1 MHLIFIHNYLQEM
14 SMQNKITFIYDYKDG
29 ETWST
34 PMALLNEFK
43 ERGWET
49 EIVSITA
56 TDDSALQL
64 WIQQDIPTDIVL
76 FMDWG
81 RIDSKW
87 LDKSLKPTA
96 FWIQES
102 GDDPQNF
109 ERNYPKANRFHY
121 TITPDKQSAQEYRNR
136 GINAEWVNHFA
147 DTMVQFPMNIEPK
160 YVAVTT
166 RGYGNSA
173 FLDYL
178 TGWAEGAV
186 GNRNGLDA
194 KEHTEFLNTG
204 LMVIQNSRWKEIT
217 RRIFEGMACGKL
229 VLTDRLSDETGLRD
243 IFIDGEDIVYYD
255 EMFDCIEKMNY
266 YNENEEERERIAH
279 NGMMKVLHNYT
290 QIQVVDKLIA
300 AYEGSRN

>member
-1 MHLIFIHNYLQEM
+1 M
-14 SMQNKITFIYDYKDG
+14 KITFIYDYKNG

-34 PMALLNEFK
+34 PLALLNEFK

-49 EIVSITA
+49 EIVPITA
-56 TDDSALQL
+56 NDDSQLQL

-87 LDKSLKPTA
+87 LDKNLKPNT

-121 TITPDKQSAQEYRNR
+121 TITPDKQSAIEYRNR

-147 DTMVQFPMNIEPK
+147 DTIVQFPMNLEPK
-160 YVAVTT
+160 YVGVTT
-166 RGYGNSA
+166 RGLGNSE

-178 TGWAEGAV
+178 TNWAEGAI
-186 GNRNGLDA
+186 GNQNGMDA
-194 KEHTEFLNTG
+194 KEHTEFLNSG
-204 LMVIQNSRWKEIT
+204 LMVIQNSRWGEIT
-217 RRIFEGMACGKL
+217 RRLFEGMACGKM
-229 VLTDRLSDETGLRD
+229 VLTDRLDTIRGLEE
-243 IFIDGEDIVYYD
+243 IFIDGEDIVLYND
-255 EMFDCIEKMNY
+255 MFDCIEKMNY

-290 QIQVVDKLIA
+290 QIQVVDKLIEN
-300 AYEGSRN
+300 YESFNNRSSRAIGQ

>member
-1 MHLIFIHNYLQEM
+1 M
-14 SMQNKITFIYDYKDG
+14 KITFIYDYKDG
-29 ETWST
+29 EQWST
-34 PMALLNEFK
+34 PLALLNEFK

-49 EIVSITA
+49 QIVKTND
-56 TDDSALQL
+56 TELKNWVDSKPQ
-64 WIQQDIPTDIVL
+64 TDIVL

-81 RIDSKW
+81 RFDSQYLNKD
-87 LDKSLKPTA
+87 LVPA

-121 TITPDKQSAQEYRNR
+121 TITPDKQSAIEYVNR
-136 GINAEWVNHFA
+136 GINAEWINHFA
-147 DTMVQFPMNIEPK
+147 DTMVQFPMNLEPN

-166 RGYGNSA
+166 RGFGNSE

-178 TGWAEGAV
+178 THWAEGAV
-186 GNRNGLDA
+186 GKRNGLRA
-194 KEHTEFLNTG
+194 REHTEFLNTG

-217 RRIFEGMACGKL
+217 RRIFEGMACGKM
-229 VLTDRLSDETGLRD
+229 VLTDRLNESTGLSEM
-243 IFIDGEDIVYYD
+243 FVDGEDIVYYD

-290 QIQVVDKLIA
+290 QVQVVNKLIEN
-300 AYEGSRN
+300 YESFNNRSSRTIG

>member
-1 MHLIFIHNYLQEM
+1 M
-14 SMQNKITFIYDYKDG
+14 KITFIYDYKNG
-29 ETWST
+29 EQWST
-34 PMALLNEFK
+34 PLALLNEFK

-49 EIVSITA
+49 QIIKTNNADLKNWV
-56 TDDSALQL
+56 DSKPQ
-64 WIQQDIPTDIVL
+64 TDIVL

-81 RIDSKW
+81 RFDSQYLNKD
-87 LDKSLKPTA
+87 LVPA

-109 ERNYPKANRFHY
+109 ERNSPKANRFHF
-121 TITPDKQSAQEYRNR
+121 TITPDKQCAKAYMDM
-136 GINAEWVNHFA
+136 GINAEWINHFA
-147 DTMVQFPMNIEPK
+147 DTAVQFPMNLESQ

-166 RGYGNSA
+166 RGLGNSA

-178 TGWAEGAV
+178 TEWAEGAV
-186 GNRNGLDA
+186 GNRNGLNA
-194 KEHTEFLNTG
+194 EQHTKFLNSG

-229 VLTDRLSDETGLRD
+229 VLTDNLAPETGLRD
-243 IFIDGEDIVYYD
+243 MFIDGEDIVYYD

-300 AYEGSRN
+300 AYEAYRHN

>member
-1 MHLIFIHNYLQEM
+1 M
-14 SMQNKITFIYDYKDG
+14 KITFIYDYRDG
-29 ETWST
+29 EIWST

-49 EIVSITA
+49 EIVSIPNG
-56 TDDSALQL
+56 DDSQLQL

-81 RIDSKW
+81 RFDSKW
-87 LDKSLKPTA
+87 LDKSLKPNA

-121 TITPDKQSAQEYRNR
+121 TITPDKQSAIEYRNR
-136 GINAEWVNHFA
+136 GINAEWINHFA
-147 DTMVQFPMNIEPK
+147 DTKVQFPMNLEPK

-166 RGYGNSA
+166 RGIGNSG
-173 FLDYL
+173 FLDHL
-178 TGWAEGAV
+178 TNWAEGAV
-186 GNRNGLDA
+186 GNRNGLNA
-194 KEHTEFLNTG
+194 EQHTEFLNTG
-204 LMVIQNSRWKEIT
+204 LMVIQNSRWGEIT
-217 RRIFEGMACGKL
+217 RRIFEGMACGKM
-229 VLTDRLSDETGLRD
+229 VLTDKLDISKGLEEL
-243 IFIDGEDIVYYD
+243 FVDGEDIVLYND
-255 EMFDCIEKMNY
+255 MFDCIEKINY

-290 QIQVVDKLIA
+290 QVQVVDKLI
-300 AYEGSRN
+300 EKFKNNK

>member
-1 MHLIFIHNYLQEM
+1 M
-14 SMQNKITFIYDYKDG
+14 KITFIYDYKDG
-29 ETWST
+29 EVWST

-49 EIVSITA
+49 EIVPITA

-81 RIDSKW
+81 RIESKW
-87 LDKSLKPTA
+87 LDKNLKPNS

-147 DTMVQFPMNIEPK
+147 DTAVQFPLNIEPQ
-160 YVAVTT
+160 YVAVTS
-166 RGYGNSA
+166 RGRGGSE

-178 TGWAEGAV
+178 TNWAEGAI
-186 GNRNGLDA
+186 GNRNGLGP
-194 KEHTEFLNTG
+194 KEHTEFLNSG
-204 LMVIQNSRWKEIT
+204 IMVIQNSRHKEIT
-217 RRIFEGMACGKL
+217 RRLFEGMACGKL
-229 VLTDRLSDETGLRD
+229 VLTDNLPPETGLRD
-243 IFIDGEDIVYYD
+243 IFIEGEDIVYYD
-255 EMFDCIEKMNY
+255 DMFDCIEKMNY

-290 QIQVVDKLIA
+290 QIQVVDKLIS
-300 AYEGSRN
+300 AYERGR

>member
-1 MHLIFIHNYLQEM
+1 M
-14 SMQNKITFIYDYKDG
+14 KITFIYDYKDG
-29 ETWST
+29 EQWST
-34 PMALLNEFK
+34 PLALLNEFK

-49 EIVSITA
+49 QIVKTND
-56 TDDSALQL
+56 TELKNWVDSKPQ
-64 WIQQDIPTDIVL
+64 TDIVL

-81 RIDSKW
+81 RFDSQYLNKD
-87 LDKSLKPTA
+87 LVPA

-121 TITPDKQSAQEYRNR
+121 TITPDKQSAIEYVNR
-136 GINAEWVNHFA
+136 GINAEWINHFA
-147 DTMVQFPMNIEPK
+147 DTMVQFPMNLEPN

-166 RGYGNSA
+166 RGFGNSE

-178 TGWAEGAV
+178 THWAEGAV
-186 GNRNGLDA
+186 GNRNGLRA
-194 KEHTEFLNTG
+194 REHTEFLNTG

-217 RRIFEGMACGKL
+217 RRIFEGMACGKM
-229 VLTDRLSDETGLRD
+229 VLTDRLNESTGLSEM
-243 IFIDGEDIVYYD
+243 FVDGEDIVYYD

-290 QIQVVDKLIA
+290 QVQVVNKLIEN
-300 AYEGSRN
+300 YESFNNRSSRAIG

>member
-1 MHLIFIHNYLQEM
+1 MFIHNYLQEM

-29 ETWST
+29 EKWST

-87 LDKSLKPTA
+87 LDKSLKPNT

-229 VLTDRLSDETGLRD
+229 VITDRLSTETGLSEM
-243 IFIDGEDIVYYD
+243 FIDGEDIIYYD

-266 YNENEEERERIAH
+266 YNENEEERERIAY
-279 NGMMKVLHNYT
+279 NGMIKVLHNYT
-290 QIQVVDKLIA
+290 QIQLVDKLINNYNKFKK
-300 AYEGSRN
+300 YEK